1 MIGYNLR
8 KLPIVEETKQP
19 EKEEI
24 MQESVISREKS
35 KNHIILQSR
44 EKAN

>member
-1 MIGYNLR
+1 MCQNSR
-8 KLPIVEETKQP
+8 SADEKKQP

-35 KNHIILQSR
+35 KNHIILQSG